1 MQVAKSGRDLSA
13 PDSIHNRTALGSVC
27 IANRLVRQEMS
38 LTPSCT
44 MQYFYLTGQLPRTG
58 IVRAKPSRC
67 TGNLH
72 SRKFWDNT
80 CGKTTTPSRYR
91 STYDTVMKY
100 ERSSLVRGFDLPK
113 CHSAHTSDDDMWR
126 GPGRTHWQGGD
137 EPDRQATS
145 PRRRCEYTTRN
156 KKKKVLYFVETTRGS
171 CQNRYIPTICT
182 SVGDRS
188 ENDRRSIFFNRR
200 PQIGDLRSFGRSLKQ

>member
-1 MQVAKSGRDLSA
+1 MEETPIVAGSGDNA
-13 PDSIHNRTALGSVC
+13 YENTRTPC
-27 IANRLVRQEMS
+27 
-38 LTPSCT
+38 
-44 MQYFYLTGQLPRTG
+44 
-58 IVRAKPSRC
+58 
-67 TGNLH
+67 
-72 SRKFWDNT
+72 
-80 CGKTTTPSRYR
+80 RYR
-91 STYDTVMKY
+91 STNDSVMKS
-100 ERSSLVRGFDLPK
+100 EWSSLVRGSYLPK
-113 CHSAHTSDDDMWR
+113 CHSAHISVGDMWR